1 MRDRGTKS
9 PHILNGSVFNDIS
22 PERYDIRQS
31 RMIYLRSKYDII
43 SVPSYAEHISS
54 TTVDIISKDISPVP
68 QETDIIGTFFTAPSI
83 FRGDKHTACYAVLP
97 FIVFNIYDKV

>member
-9 PHILNGSVFNDIS
+9 THVLNGREFNDIS
-22 PERYDIRQS
+22 PERYDIQQS
-31 RMIYLRSKYDII
+31 SMIYLRSKYDII

-68 QETDIIGTFFTAPSI
+68 QGTDIIET
-83 FRGDKHTACYAVLP
+83 L
-97 FIVFNIYDKV
+97 